1 VVVYAISVNE
11 TALTTTTIIDAIA
24 PYKPNDNSKGT
35 YLTLRI
41 AGIDEYGAMRIIKRK
56 PRTVRMWREV
66 DPQFR
71 SLDSSIPQLAA
82 IYCNQAK
89 VLRAT
94 LLDIN
99 IMEAAIDLLHKI
111 LVGEPIQEGAWHYIT
126 KIASMRVPVMFGEE
140 RGASSWDKLLN
151 VVRQMTQRE
160 AVISKGDATVEIRE
174 TTVTDGKLKEM
185 LR

>member
-1 VVVYAISVNE
+1 MSE

-160 AVISKGDATVEIRE
+160 AVVTKGDATVELRE
-174 TTVTDGKLKEM
+174 TTITDNNLKGLLKSEQ
-185 LR
+185 